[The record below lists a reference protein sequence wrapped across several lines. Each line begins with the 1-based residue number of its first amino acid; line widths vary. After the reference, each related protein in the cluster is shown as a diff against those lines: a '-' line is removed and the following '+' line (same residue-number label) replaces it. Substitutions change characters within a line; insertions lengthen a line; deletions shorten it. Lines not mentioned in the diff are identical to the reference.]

1 MMKGLGF
8 IPALPAV
15 SLPRFEC
22 PTTTTWFVHE
32 MTRKSLDAEPL
43 SDQWRYLPL
52 LPVQAARG
60 LIPLRVGGTP
70 LYSAPSLRQALGM
83 HDLWVKDDTLHPS
96 GLLKDRASAVAIS
109 KGLELGFN
117 EVAVASTGNATASLA
132 CISASMEVK
141 CHIYVPETA
150 PRAKLAQ
157 LLVFGAD
164 VIVVQGS
171 YDDAITLCIEACEK
185 HS

>member
-1 MMKGLGF
+1 MGTVTSLTCVVCNKSYDERPG
-8 IPALPAV
+8 IYTCPACGEFATLRV
-15 SLPRFEC
+15 SYDYDVVR
-22 PTTTTWFVHE
+22 HE

-60 LIPLRVGGTP
+60 LIPLRVGDTP

-96 GLLKDRASAVAIS
+96 GLLKDHASAVAIS
-109 KGLELGFN
+109 KGLELEFN
-117 EVAVASTGNATASLA
+117 EVAVASTGNAAASLA

-164 VIVVQGS
+164 VIVV
-171 YDDAITLCIEACEK
+171 
-185 HS
+185 